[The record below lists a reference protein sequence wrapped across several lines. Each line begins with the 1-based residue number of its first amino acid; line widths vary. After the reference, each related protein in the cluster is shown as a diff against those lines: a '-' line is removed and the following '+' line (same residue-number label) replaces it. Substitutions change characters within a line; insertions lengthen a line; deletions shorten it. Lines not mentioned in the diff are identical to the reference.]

1 VPEGGHEVN
10 RADCARAS
18 DLDLLQRVRQHDGRA
33 GRELLARH
41 SRAVARLLDAPGDDV
56 GRSGGTM
63 LDLARQRDL
72 GVPFRAAWLAHLTQG
87 RLPDETASDHVAWRA
102 FLNLPHTW
110 RLAIWHH
117 QVEGA
122 PVGRTATHL
131 GTSRI
136 EAERI
141 LRSAH
146 TAVMRH
152 VATAHAAD
160 HRAPHCAAFVESF
173 RHDPPASLTR
183 GDRHVLRSHGRH
195 CDDCMPFIRD
205 LFHVEHGLRRILA
218 EPVLGPATERYL
230 ARRPATRAV
239 PAERA
244 QRPLSRRRASSLIA
258 GLVGAGLAASLTWMA
273 VAEAQPAAP
282 HPAAQVTV
290 P

>member
-1 VPEGGHEVN
+1 MN
-10 RADCARAS
+10 RADVARAS
-18 DLDLLQRVRQHDGRA
+18 DLDLLQRVRQHDHRA
-33 GRELLARH
+33 GRELLSRH
-41 SRAVARLLDAPGDDV
+41 SRAVSRAVDVPGDAIRD
-56 GRSGGTM
+56 SGSAL
-63 LDLARQRDL
+63 LDLARERDL

-87 RLPDETASDHVAWRA
+87 QLPHESSSDHVAWRA

-122 PVGRTATHL
+122 PVRRTATLL
-131 GTSRI
+131 GTSPI

-152 VATAHAAD
+152 VATSHAEGQ
-160 HRAPHCAAFVESF
+160 RAPHCAAFVESF

-183 GDRHVLRSHGRH
+183 GDRHLLRSHGRH

-205 LFHVEHGLRRILA
+205 LFHVEHGLRQILA

-230 ARRPATRAV
+230 ARRPAPRAV
-239 PAERA
+239 PTER
-244 QRPLSRRRASSLIA
+244 RTSSLPHRRMRSLAA
-258 GLVGAGLAASLTWMA
+258 GLVGAGLATSLTWMA
-273 VAEAQPAAP
+273 VAEAAPLAPA
-282 HPAAQVTV
+282 PASQVTA